1 MKVIYCGDIIFTQLA
16 DPVYEELKNGCRAF
30 SNLIF
35 EPRSL
40 IVDGDPD
47 EIPQALRSAFVLEG
61 PATLQ
66 ENFLVHRNIT
76 YSLSE
81 IEEIL
86 TEWKETFFDV
96 SVHYRCTV
104 LF

>member
-1 MKVIYCGDIIFTQLA
+1 MEV
-16 DPVYEELKNGCRAF
+16 VEELRNGCSAF
-30 SNLIF
+30 SELIF

-47 EIPQALRSAFVLEG
+47 EIPQALRSAIILEG

-66 ENFLVHRNIT
+66 ENFLAYENVEYTR
-76 YSLSE
+76 SE
-81 IEEIL
+81 VEEIL
-86 TEWKETFFDV
+86 TIWKETFFQV
-96 SVHYRCTV
+96 RTLYMYTV